1 MASNANSRALPA
13 NPVSAA
19 VTTAQVFTLAT
30 NPLAPAVCVAR
41 GKSILDGKTFL
52 VQAQGNAVTAG
63 NYTVNCTLLAA
74 LTIPGTPLT
83 STNWTILGAGTAR
96 AVNTGFA
103 PWNIQAE
110 LQFDSNGGI
119 MHGVFSQEV
128 NNLYNAWASLASTLT
143 GVNGTNSTISQ
154 AGTAV
159 PPADPCIYFAAAL
172 TFGTASVSNIG
183 NLISLELDY

>member
-19 VTTAQVFTLAT
+19 VTTAQVFNLVSNSAVPAT
-30 NPLAPAVCVAR
+30 CVAR
-41 GKSILDGKTFL
+41 GKSILEGKTFL

-63 NYTVNCTLLAA
+63 NYTLKASLLAA
-74 LTIPGTPLT
+74 LVIPGIPLT
-83 STNWTILGAGTAR
+83 ATNWTLLGSGTAR
-96 AVNTGFA
+96 AVNTA
-103 PWNIQAE
+103 YTPWNIQAE

-128 NNLYNAWASLASTLT
+128 NNLFDAWAALTNTLT
-143 GVNGTNSTISQ
+143 GINGTN
-154 AGTAV
+154 AVTAQGATV
-159 PPADPCIYFAAAL
+159 PPADPCVYFAAAL
-172 TFGTASVSNIG
+172 TFGTANVANIG

>member
-1 MASNANSRALPA
+1 MASNANSKALPS

-19 VTTAQVFTLAT
+19 VTTAQVFTLLSNSIVPAT
-30 NPLAPAVCVAR
+30 CVAR
-41 GKSILDGKTFL
+41 GKSILDGKTFW

-74 LTIPGTPLT
+74 LTIPGTPLV

-96 AVNTGFA
+96 AVNTGYT

-119 MHGVFSQEV
+119 MHGIFSQEV
-128 NNLYNAWASLASTLT
+128 NNLYNAWAALTNTVT
-143 GVNGTNSTISQ
+143 GVNGTNAVTAQGST
-154 AGTAV
+154 V